1 MLPSRFILRYNVALM
16 KLEGKRAV
24 VTGGGTGIGRAIAH
38 ALASEGCQVAIAGRR
53 EDPLR
58 EAASSWSGEP
68 EIEYHT
74 LDVADRDSVQAFFG
88 WASEKLGPIDILVNS
103 AGTNTRTRTMAEMDP
118 ADWDRIMAINA
129 SGAYYCMYAVLPG
142 MREAGEG
149 LIVNISSVAGIR
161 ASALGGVAYC
171 ASKFAMTA
179 LGLAVSNEDAVHGI
193 RVTNVY
199 PGEVNTPILEHRPSP
214 VSDDH
219 RERILDADSVGQLVL
234 AIACLPAKAHVPEVT
249 IKPISQEFC

>member
-1 MLPSRFILRYNVALM
+1 MRLA
-16 KLEGKRAV
+16 GKTAV
-24 VTGGGTGIGRAIAH
+24 VTGGGTGIGLAIARS
-38 ALASEGCQVAIAGRR
+38 LASEGCRVAIAGRR
-53 EDPLR
+53 EEPLR
-58 EAASSWSGEP
+58 EAITAWSGEP
-68 EIEYHT
+68 AIECHT
-74 LDVADRDSVQAFFG
+74 LDVADRESVNIFFE
-88 WASEKLGPIDILVNS
+88 WAEKTLGSIDILVNS

-118 ADWDRIMAINA
+118 SDWDRIMAINA
-129 SGAYYCMYAVLPG
+129 SGAYYCMHAVLPG
-142 MREAGEG
+142 MREAGDG

-199 PGEVNTPILEHRPSP
+199 PGEVDTPILEHRPSP
-214 VSDDH
+214 VSEDH
-219 RERILDADSVGQLVL
+219 RSRILDADSLGQLVL
-234 AIACLPAKAHVPEVT
+234 AIACLPPKAHVPEVT